1 MKQPKRLWY
10 MLGPVLLAAL
20 VMACSTARD
29 RGNISQDAPESPG
42 HKRIKALVERLYL
55 ESKELKTI
63 YLDLRA
69 ISNAHAF
76 LPDDLQLNY
85 LQKSALYVEKAH
97 LSAHHQWELF
107 AIMNAIRP
115 SSAMDY
121 YTLRHQSLGQAANQA
136 RYDQRFLEV
145 YRPFISS
152 EEAQKEIGRALASID
167 EIQKL
172 YTELMEAIA
181 PLVRKGTPTA
191 I

>member
-1 MKQPKRLWY
+1 MKQPIRLWY
-10 MLGPVLLAAL
+10 MPGAVLLAAL
-20 VMACSTARD
+20 VMACSTARYRAD
-29 RGNISQDAPESPG
+29 YPQDAAESPG
-42 HKRIKALVERLYL
+42 HERIAALVERLYL

-69 ISNAHAF
+69 ISTTHAF
-76 LPDDLQLNY
+76 LPDDLQLSY

-97 LSAHHQWELF
+97 LSAHYQWELF

-115 SSAMDY
+115 SSVMDY

-136 RYDQRFLEV
+136 RYDRRFLEV

-152 EEAQKEIGRALASID
+152 EEAQEEIRRALAAID
-167 EIQKL
+167 KIQAL
-172 YTELMEAIA
+172 YTELMAAIA
-181 PLVRKGTPTA
+181 PLVRKGPPTA